1 MISLSSASIS
11 KIQSALIV
19 ALLVYAAFIAA
30 GLFWYALAPSDD
42 SVLILP
48 EQAVSAS
55 KAKSQG
61 RDLRLPDYHLFGEVG
76 RAVPV
81 KKQEK
86 PKEAPK
92 TSLRL
97 ALKGVFTSEQPGAS
111 GAIVEEI
118 GRKTDYYGIGDTLP
132 GNATL
137 EEVYNDRIL
146 LKRNGRLETLA
157 FEEKLLGKSQSRIA
171 KVEPVKPKADPKER
185 VTRVETPKQFMQEA
199 TERLRE
205 DPVSALGSVGLKASS
220 EGYVYQGGNPMLTG
234 LNMKKG
240 DVIRSV
246 NGHSLGDIQQDKEL
260 MNSLYE
266 QGSLEVEVMRDGASF
281 YINYPLR

>member
-1 MISLSSASIS
+1 MILS
-11 KIQSALIV
+11 
-19 ALLVYAAFIAA
+19 LLVYVAYLGA
-30 GLFWYALAPSDD
+30 GLFWHMLGSSND
-42 SVLILP
+42 SVLMLP
-48 EQAVSAS
+48 QS
-55 KAKSQG
+55 KVATAKKTQG
-61 RDLRLPDYHLFGEVG
+61 NGMRLADYHLFGQVG
-76 RAVPV
+76 RKEVV

-86 PKEAPK
+86 PREAPK

-97 ALKGVFTSEQPGAS
+97 ALKGVFMSEQAGAS

-118 GRKTDYYGIGDTLP
+118 GKKADYYGVGDRLP

-146 LKRNGRLETLA
+146 LRRNGRLETLA
-157 FEEKLLGKSQSRIA
+157 FDEKKSGRKENSIA
-171 KVEPVKPKADPKER
+171 KVASSRPKAKSKSRSR
-185 VTRVETPKQFMQEA
+185 VERVETPQQFMEEA

-205 DPVSALGSVGLKASS
+205 DPTAALGSVGLKASDS
-220 EGYVYQGGNPMLTG
+220 GYVYQGGNPMLSG
-234 LNMKKG
+234 MNMKKG

-260 MNSLYE
+260 MKSLYE